1 MSGNTVGMAE
11 ALTTARKTKN
21 VTQKIEALQAL
32 SEETKAQLHSVFQL
46 TYNSHISWLLPPGT
60 PPYRPLDPDLDQEG
74 RLIAE
79 LKNFSYFIA
88 NDGKPVQPDAKQMR
102 REQLFIRI
110 LESIEP
116 EDAELVIQM
125 KEREIRGVSKN
136 VVQKAFPELGII

>member
-1 MSGNTVGMAE
+1 MSGNTIGMAE

-102 REQLFIRI
+102 REQLFVRI

>member
-102 REQLFIRI
+102 REQLFVRI

>member
-21 VTQKIEALQAL
+21 FTQKIEALQAL

-102 REQLFIRI
+102 REQLFVRI